1 MTDIK
6 DTLKNF
12 EDAFRSIPT
21 DAQFAIRDLIAG
33 INEVGLDYTGG
44 YTWRVTQSQFQ
55 LALDVLRIISPSIAG
70 ELNEQGTFCVTWTA
84 NDFIVPDMNNLEE
97 AFSPLAVGEA
107 GPLCRSTS
115 GDDFPSP
122 QYDGG
127 ILCRSA
133 SGDDWCVT
141 PKSVRDDCPSSAY
154 DDDDCPSSCGIPNT
168 RRHQP
173 GPPIPS
179 WQEVDHAIRIE
190 ALAAAAKAAG
200 DDWCVTPKSVPAG
213 DDCPSSAYAEDETP
227 MYADDSC
234 PSSYG
239 FRR

>member
-6 DTLKNF
+6 ATLKNF
-12 EDAFRSIPT
+12 EDAFSSIPT
-21 DAQFAIRDLIAG
+21 DAQFAIRDLIAE

-44 YTWRVTQSQFQ
+44 CTWRVTQSQFQ
-55 LALDVLRIISPSIAG
+55 LALDVLRIISPSITG

-127 ILCRSA
+127 ILCRST

-154 DDDDCPSSCGIPNT
+154 ADDDCPSSYGMPNT

-173 GPPIPS
+173 GPPIITG
-179 WQEVDHAIRIE
+179 WDIDQAIRIE
-190 ALAAAAKAAG
+190 ALAAAKSSGA
-200 DDWCVTPKSVPAG
+200 DWCVTPKSVPVG
-213 DDCPSSAYAEDETP
+213 DDCPSSTYDEDQTP
-227 MYADDSC
+227 MFADDDC

-239 FRR
+239 GRR

>member
-6 DTLKNF
+6 ATLKNF
-12 EDAFRSIPT
+12 EDAFHSIPT
-21 DAQFAIRDLIAG
+21 DVQFAIRDLTA
-33 INEVGLDYTGG
+33 EVGLGHTGG
-44 YTWRVTQSQFQ
+44 GCPWRVTQGQFQ
-55 LALDVLRIISPSIAG
+55 LALPVLRIISPSIAG
-70 ELNEQGTFCVTWTA
+70 ELNDHGSFCVTWTA

-141 PKSVRDDCPSSAY
+141 PKSAY
-154 DDDDCPSSCGIPNT
+154 ADDDCPSSFGIPNT

-200 DDWCVTPKSVPAG
+200 DDWCVTPKSVPIGDDCPSSEYAG
-213 DDCPSSAYAEDETP
+213 DDCPSSAYA
-227 MYADDSC
+227 DDDC
-234 PSSYG
+234 PSSYCG
-239 FRR
+239 RR